1 MIKVL
6 ADKYLF
12 ELESMLPPGLRL
24 DRFDPGE
31 GLPGEQLEYDAFLTR
46 TVIPVNGRTLDRFGG
61 RLRFVGTGS
70 SGTDHVDL
78 GELDRRG
85 IAFADAA
92 GCNARSVAEYVA
104 VGLLLWCG
112 ERGRD
117 PSGLEVGIVGAG
129 HAGGAAGALLE
140 ACGIGACRLHDPPRA
155 GRETDFHSCGRE
167 EVLDCDVVSL
177 HLPLTESGPWATR
190 RWLDGGALARSRA
203 GLIINTARGGVADEA
218 ALADYCAEKPGRDC
232 ILDVWENEPVFSD
245 RSARR
250 AFLATPHI
258 AGYSRQAKREAS
270 RMVARALCDFFGLAF
285 PGEESGGERHP
296 ADPGEPDSTLA
307 GLLRELHPA
316 RRYERRLKELIGLPD
331 GRKAEAFNR
340 LRSGFP
346 LRNEFRALSLP
357 APLLREHPLLEALGF
372 RRQTGG

>member
-12 ELESMLPPGLRL
+12 ELEPMLPPGVRL

-31 GLPGEQLEYDAFLTR
+31 GLPGGRLEYDAFLTR
-46 TVIPVNGRTLDRFGG
+46 TVIPVNAATLDRFGG

-129 HAGGAAGALLE
+129 HAGSAAAELLE
-140 ACGIGACRLHDPPRA
+140 RCGVGACRLHDPPRA
-155 GRETDFHSCGRE
+155 GREADFQSCGKN
-167 EVLDCDVVSL
+167 EVLGCDVVSL

-190 RWLDGGALARSRA
+190 RWLDGDALEACRA
-203 GLIINTARGGVADEA
+203 GLLINSARGGVADEA
-218 ALADYCAEKPGRDC
+218 ALAEYCSEKPGRDF

-245 RSARR
+245 RSARL

-270 RMVARALCDFFGLAF
+270 RMIARALCGHFGLAF
-285 PGEESGGERHP
+285 PGEESAGERHP
-296 ADPGEPDSTLA
+296 ADPGGAAD
-307 GLLRELHPA
+307 GLSDLLKDLHPA
-316 RRYERRLKELIGLPD
+316 RKYEKRLKELVGLPD
-331 GRKAEAFNR
+331 DRKAEGFNR
-340 LRSGFP
+340 LRSEFP
-346 LRNEFRALSLP
+346 LRDEFRATSLP
-357 APLLREHPLLEALGF
+357 APLLREHPTLEALGF
-372 RRQTGG
+372 RRRPSG

>member
-12 ELESMLPPGLRL
+12 ELESMLPPAARL

-31 GLPGEQLEYDAFLTR
+31 GLPGGALEYDAFLTR
-46 TVIPVNGRTLDRFGG
+46 TVIPVSGRTLDRFSG

-70 SGTDHVDL
+70 SGTDHVDR

-129 HAGGAAGALLE
+129 HAGSAAGELLE
-140 ACGIGACRLHDPPRA
+140 ACGVGACRLHDPPRA
-155 GRETDFHSCGRE
+155 GREADFHSCGRE
-167 EVLDCDVVSL
+167 EVLGCDVVSL

-190 RWLDGGALARSRA
+190 RWLDGDALSECRA
-203 GLIINTARGGVADEA
+203 DLIVNSARGGVVDEA
-218 ALADYCAEKPGRDC
+218 ALVDYCAGKPERDC

-270 RMVARALCDFFGLAF
+270 RTIARALCGHFGLAF
-285 PGEESGGERHP
+285 PGGESPGERHH
-296 ADPGEPDSTLA
+296 AEPGEPASTLA
-307 GLLRELHPA
+307 GLLGELHPA
-316 RRYERRLKELIGLPD
+316 RRYEKRLKELIGLPG
-331 GRKAEAFNR
+331 GRKAEGFNR
-340 LRSGFP
+340 LRSNFP
-346 LRNEFRALSLP
+346 LRNEFRSISLP
-357 APLLREHPLLEALGF
+357 APLLRAHPLLEALGF
-372 RRQTGG
+372 RRQSTA